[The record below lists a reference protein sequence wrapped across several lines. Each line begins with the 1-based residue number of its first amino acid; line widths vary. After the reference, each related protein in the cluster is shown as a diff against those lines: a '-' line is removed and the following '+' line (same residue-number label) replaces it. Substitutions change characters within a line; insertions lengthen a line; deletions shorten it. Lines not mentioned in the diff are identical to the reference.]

1 MPCLVEGLREH
12 NVVQISSC
20 SVHCAVLVDPTS
32 PSIIRQSQQASFNN
46 QELSD
51 VVFMIENQ
59 PLYANVDVLTQ
70 KSDYFAAMFRSN
82 MRESVERV
90 INVPNCS
97 KAVFLQVLE
106 YLCLDDF
113 TASIDDVVEIWG
125 LADMYQL
132 EGLKYSCLGLGALE
146 RDLCEENVSMILQEV
161 EDLICP
167 CDELKSMCHECLES
181 KNPKGKGN
189 WEGS

>member
-1 MPCLVEGLREH
+1 
-12 NVVQISSC
+12 
-20 SVHCAVLVDPTS
+20 
-32 PSIIRQSQQASFNN
+32 
-46 QELSD
+46 
-51 VVFMIENQ
+51 
-59 PLYANVDVLTQ
+59 
-70 KSDYFAAMFRSN
+70 
-82 MRESVERV
+82 
-90 INVPNCS
+90 
-97 KAVFLQVLE
+97 
-106 YLCLDDF
+106 LDDF

-132 EGLKYSCLGLGALE
+132 EGLKYSCLGALE

-167 CDELKSMCHECLES
+167 CDELKSICHECLES